1 LKSKGSKKKLS
12 DYYLFII
19 RAVKLVW
26 QCTPVL
32 TVLNIVIV
40 LFQAVIPLASLFI
53 MKKIVDSVSEGISAA
68 GKLSEFDTVLFWLLL
83 AAAVAVLSAIL
94 ASVSSYISEAQS
106 LRVTDFI
113 VEMLHKRSVIVDLEF
128 YEDPKYFN
136 TLRRAQKDAPHRPTM
151 IVRKLV
157 EIIKNSLSLT
167 GIGVLLFS
175 FNWWLGLFLM
185 VVALPSAIVKI
196 KFSRTMFGY
205 QQKHT
210 EMERKS
216 WYFHML
222 MTDRNFAQE
231 VRLFNLGEYFVFKFK
246 NLITILRENKLAI
259 SRRRA
264 VYELSTQVL
273 TTTAIFGTFAFI
285 CYQTL
290 GGIIT
295 LGGMVMYYQGF
306 QRGLNFLKSL
316 LGNLAGLYEDN
327 LFLSNFYKFL
337 DLKPKIKTPE
347 DPVAAPKKGDIKLRD
362 ITFTY
367 PGNET
372 AVLSGLNLSISQGKV
387 VALVGENGAGK
398 STLVKLI
405 CRFYD
410 PESGDICFNGINLK
424 KMDPVKWRKK
434 ISVIFQDFIKY
445 NLTAEENIRVG
456 DVNKAGDRRQE
467 TGDRSQETGDRRK
480 ETGDRSQEIEDRGK
494 PEALITKSELD
505 FKRQDEIM
513 KAAKRSG
520 ADPVLK
526 KLPKGYNSQLG
537 RMFAEGQELSAGEW
551 QKVAIARAF
560 YRDSDIIIL
569 DEPSSSLDPLSE
581 AELFEQ
587 FKKLIKGKT
596 AILISHRFSTVKMA
610 DEIFVMKDKKIIEQG
625 SHAELIVKK
634 GFYYRMYYA
643 QAKNYEKC

>member
-1 LKSKGSKKKLS
+1 MESDGRAKRLS

-19 RAVKLVW
+19 RSVKMVW

-32 TVLNIVIV
+32 TILNIIII
-40 LFQAVIPLASLFI
+40 LFQAIIPLAALFL
-53 MKKIVDSVSEGISAA
+53 MKKIVDSVMEGISAVS
-68 GKLSEFDTVLFWLLL
+68 KLSEFSTVLFWLLL
-83 AAAVAVLSAIL
+83 AAGVAVLSAIL
-94 ASVSSYISEAQS
+94 SSASSYISEAQS
-106 LRVTDFI
+106 LRITDSI
-113 VEMLHKRSVIVDLEF
+113 MEMLHKRSVIIDLEF
-128 YEDPKYFN
+128 YEDPQYFN

-157 EIIKNSLSLT
+157 DIIKNSLSLA
-167 GIGVLLFS
+167 GIGILLFA
-175 FNWWLGLFLM
+175 FNWWLGLIL
-185 VVALPSAIVKI
+185 VLVAFPSALVKI
-196 KFSRTMFGY
+196 TFSRTMFRY
-205 QQKHT
+205 QEKHT
-210 EMERKS
+210 EMERRS
-216 WYFHML
+216 WYFHMV
-222 MTDRNFAQE
+222 MTNPQYAKE
-231 VRLFNLGEYFVFKFK
+231 IRLFNLGDYFVSKFR
-246 NLITILRENKLAI
+246 NLVTILRENRLAI

-273 TTTAIFGTFAFI
+273 TTAAIFGSFAFI

-290 GGIIT
+290 GGFIT

-316 LGNLAGLYEDN
+316 LGSLAGLYEDN
-327 LFLSNFYKFL
+327 LFLTNFYKFL
-337 DLKPKIKTPE
+337 DMKPIIAAPE
-347 DPVAAPKKGDIKLRD
+347 DPEDIPEKGDIELKD

-367 PGNET
+367 PGNKNP
-372 AVLSGLNLSISQGKV
+372 VLSGLNFLIPHGKV

-398 STLVKLI
+398 STLVKLA

-410 PESGDICFNGINLK
+410 PQAGDISFNGIDLK

-445 NLTAEENIRVG
+445 DLTAEENISVG
-456 DVNKAGDRRQE
+456 DVKKEGDSFQHSALNQKLEVRSKKTEENNK
-467 TGDRSQETGDRRK
+467 T
-480 ETGDRSQEIEDRGK
+480 
-494 PEALITKSELD
+494 LNLKSELD
-505 FKRQDEIM
+505 LKSKDEIV
-513 KAAKRSG
+513 KAAKQSG
-520 ADPVLK
+520 ADPVLT
-526 KLPKGYNSQLG
+526 KLPDGYSSQLG
-537 RMFAEGQELSAGEW
+537 RMFEGGKELSVGEW
-551 QKVAIARAF
+551 QKIAIARAF

-610 DEIFVMKDKKIIEQG
+610 DKIFVMKDKKIIEEG
-625 SHAELIVKK
+625 SHKELIKK
-634 GFYYRMYYA
+634 RGFYYKMYYA